1 MLVSQQPT
9 AWYLTIRK
17 GPKVGSTYPLP
28 GGSITLGR
36 RADNHIVIDD
46 PMISRHHARITQQGS
61 AFLLEDMG
69 SANGTW
75 VNNVRITSPVSLR
88 PGDLIGL
95 SQEVLLVLSDQPQ
108 ADETMYDASARR
120 VSVPAAVPPS
130 PPPAPPAAR
139 SGRGWFAFGL
149 GGLIA
154 ILGIVALAAIGL
166 AIYLFVGR
174 QPQPPTSQAVLPAS
188 TPVPTATSIPTEA
201 LTYTPYPTYTPI
213 PTDVPTATPYPTYT
227 PYPTSAPTATPYP
240 TYTPYPTSAPTAT
253 PYPTYTP
260 YPSPTSRPRSPQ
272 PTNTAVPTATSLP
285 AYTVTIGRNVQYEP
299 WGRPGDPNG
308 CGGPYDDRSPVR
320 RLTVEII
327 LTNNSNRSIPDR
339 WAPTFISAKGR
350 PLPSCYHGL
359 NYTYNT
365 AVQPGETVNVTFATH
380 MESDDWV
387 SALVFDELNYTL
399 TVCLNPSGQVVPCQ

>member
-1 MLVSQQPT
+1 MSQQPT
-9 AWYLTIRK
+9 AWYLTIHK
-17 GPKVGSTYPLP
+17 GPNAGSTYPLP
-28 GGSITLGR
+28 GSSITLGR
-36 RADNHIVIDD
+36 RADNDIVIDD
-46 PMISRHHARITQQGS
+46 PMVSRHHARITWKGN
-61 AFLLEDMG
+61 AFLLEDLG

-75 VNNVRITSPVSLR
+75 VNDVRITRPAPLR
-88 PGDLIGL
+88 SGDLIGL
-95 SQEVLLVLSDQPQ
+95 SQEVLLVFSDQPQ
-108 ADETMYDASARR
+108 ADETMHEASARGI
-120 VSVPAAVPPS
+120 SVPVAVPPS

-139 SGRGWFAFGL
+139 SGRGWLAFGL
-149 GGLIA
+149 GGLMA
-154 ILGIVALAAIGL
+154 ILGILALAAIGL
-166 AIYLFVGR
+166 AIYLFAGR
-174 QPQPPTSQAVLPAS
+174 QPQTPASQAALLTS
-188 TPVPTATSIPTEA
+188 TSVPTATSIPTE
-201 LTYTPYPTYTPI
+201 LPTYTPYPTYTLV
-213 PTDVPTATPYPTYT
+213 PTGVPTATPYPTYT

-240 TYTPYPTSAPTAT
+240 TYTPYPSA
-253 PYPTYTP
+253 
-260 YPSPTSRPRSPQ
+260 TSRPRSPQ
-272 PTNTAVPTATSLP
+272 PTNTAVPTVTSLP
-285 AYTVTIGRNVQYEP
+285 PYTVNIGRNVQYEP

-320 RLTVEII
+320 RLTIEII

-399 TVCLNPSGQVVPCQ
+399 TICFNPSGQVVPCQ